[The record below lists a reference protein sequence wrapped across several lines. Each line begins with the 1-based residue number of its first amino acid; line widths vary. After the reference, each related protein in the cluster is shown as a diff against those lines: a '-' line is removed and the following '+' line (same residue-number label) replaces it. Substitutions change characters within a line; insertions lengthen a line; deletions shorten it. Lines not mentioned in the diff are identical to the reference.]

1 MVPFQ
6 RLVYM
11 PSKKINPPLGLSVAI
26 LCGLILLSLQLMS
39 SATQESSELSAMY
52 SWLLLVNAVGT
63 VVLLGLVG
71 ANIYSLTRQ
80 LKKREAGSKLTTRM
94 VSLFVLLALA
104 PAAIVFYFSMQFL
117 HQGIDSWFNVEID
130 RAMEDALEL
139 SQVALDQKMRWHL
152 RQTQQLAE
160 NLDYSSEAMASLE
173 MDNLLVLSGATEVT
187 LFSKQGR
194 IIASSSINPS
204 DILPSLPDEHVWL
217 QLRRNDDYVALAPIR
232 EDELMVRVIVAIKG
246 QEPQYLQA
254 LYPVPV
260 RIADLADSVE
270 FAFVRYQEM
279 AFLRNSLKMSFSLTL
294 SLVLLMSLLA
304 AIWVAFIVIRNIV
317 APVKNLVK
325 GTQAVASGFYDQQLP
340 VMAQD
345 DLGFLV
351 ESFNIMTH
359 RIAEARDEIRRTGFE
374 VENQRAYLETIL
386 ANLTAGVISF
396 DADNKIRT
404 ANQAA
409 YRIFHI
415 HVSHFVGQTLLELVE
430 IYKELAEPLKS
441 IQRLLEQADDIWQQR
456 IAFIGPNG
464 RQELLC
470 RGTPLFS
477 QEGQRVGAVVV
488 FDDVTDLIQAQKSA
502 AWGEVARRL
511 AHEIKNPLTP
521 IQLSA
526 ERLQVKLATKLSD
539 SDAEILQ
546 KSTRTIV
553 QQVEALKEMVDDFSQ
568 YAKPAKKQATDVD
581 LSALV
586 LEVLA
591 LYTMKPG
598 IQFKTEF
605 EPGILLVKGDPV
617 SIRQVV
623 HNLVIN
629 ALEAIEGEGQIEIQ
643 LYRVQKNY
651 SDFIEMA
658 FYDDGPGINEEQ
670 IEQIFEPYV
679 TTKAKGTGLG
689 LAIVKKIIEEHGGSI
704 WVDTRRRLSGMVG
717 VSHSVGNRSDRL
729 PVMADAPE
737 EAKTRTDK
745 VGAGFII
752 QLPAV

>member
-1 MVPFQ
+1 MA
-6 RLVYM
+6 L
-11 PSKKINPPLGLSVAI
+11 KKIKLPIGVSVAI
-26 LCGLILLSLQLMS
+26 LFGLILLSLQLMS
-39 SATQESSELSAMY
+39 SAQQESSELNAMS
-52 SWLLLVNAVGT
+52 SWLLLINALGSVI
-63 VVLLGLVG
+63 LLGLVG
-71 ANIYSLTRQ
+71 ANIYSLVRQ

-130 RAMEDALEL
+130 RAMEDSLEL
-139 SQVALDQKMRWHL
+139 SQAALDQRMRWHL

-160 NLDYSSEAMASLE
+160 NLDYSSETMATLE
-173 MDNLLVLSGATEVT
+173 IENLLILSGASEVT
-187 LFSKQGR
+187 LFSKQGH
-194 IIASSSINPS
+194 IIASSSINPG
-204 DILPSLPDEHVWL
+204 DILPSLPDEHVRL
-217 QLRRNDDYVALAPIR
+217 QLRNNNDYVALASVR
-232 EDELMVRVIVAIKG
+232 ENELMIRAIVVIKG
-246 QEPQYLQA
+246 QEPNYLQA

-260 RIADLADSVE
+260 RMADLADSVE
-270 FAFVRYQEM
+270 FAFLRYREM
-279 AFLRNSLKMSFSLTL
+279 NFLRNSLKRSFSLTL

-304 AIWVAFIVIRNIV
+304 AIWVAFISIRNIV

-325 GTQAVASGFYDQQLP
+325 GTQAVASGLYDQQLP
-340 VMAQD
+340 VIAQD

-351 ESFNIMTH
+351 ESFNVMTR
-359 RIAEARDEIRRTGFE
+359 RIGEARDESRRAGFE

-396 DADNKIRT
+396 DTAYKIRT

-415 HVSHFVGQTLLELVE
+415 HVNHFIDQTLLELVE
-430 IYKELAEPLKS
+430 IYKDLSEPLKS

-456 IAFIGPNG
+456 IAFLGPNG

-526 ERLQVKLATKLSD
+526 ERLQVKLAAKLD
-539 SDAEILQ
+539 TNDAEILQ

-568 YAKPAKKQATDVD
+568 YAKPAKKQTTDLD
-581 LSALV
+581 LAVLV
-586 LEVLA
+586 QEVLA
-591 LYTMKPG
+591 LYPIKPG
-598 IQFKTEF
+598 IKFNTDYEA
-605 EPGILLVKGDPV
+605 GALLIKGDPV

-629 ALEAIEGEGQIEIQ
+629 ALEAINGEGVIDIQ

-651 SDFIEMA
+651 SDFIECA
-658 FYDDGPGINEEQ
+658 FYDNGPGINEEQ

-704 WVDTRRRLSGMVG
+704 WVDTRR
-717 VSHSVGNRSDRL
+717 
-729 PVMADAPE
+729 
-737 EAKTRTDK
+737 KI
-745 VGAGFII
+745 GAGFII

>member
-1 MVPFQ
+1 
-6 RLVYM
+6 
-11 PSKKINPPLGLSVAI
+11 
-26 LCGLILLSLQLMS
+26 
-39 SATQESSELSAMY
+39 
-52 SWLLLVNAVGT
+52 
-63 VVLLGLVG
+63 LLGLVG

-94 VSLFVLLALA
+94 VSLFVLLSLA

-160 NLDYSSEAMASLE
+160 NLDYSSEVMATLE
-173 MDNLLVLSGATEVT
+173 MENLLILSGASEVT

-194 IIASSSINPS
+194 IIASSSVNPG
-204 DILPSLPDEHVWL
+204 DILPSLPDEHIRL
-217 QLRRNDDYVALAPIR
+217 QLRSNNDYVALAPVR
-232 EDELMVRVIVAIKG
+232 EDELMIRAIVVIKG
-246 QEPQYLQA
+246 QEPLYLQA

-270 FAFVRYQEM
+270 FAFLRYQEM
-279 AFLRNSLKMSFSLTL
+279 NYLRNSLKRSFSLTL

-304 AIWVAFIVIRNIV
+304 AIWVAFISIRNIV

-325 GTQAVASGFYDQQLP
+325 GTQAVASGLYDQQLP
-340 VMAQD
+340 VIAQD

-351 ESFNIMTH
+351 ESFNVMTR
-359 RIAEARDEIRRTGFE
+359 RIGEARDESRKAGFE

-396 DADNKIRT
+396 DADYKIRT

-415 HVSHFVGQTLLELVE
+415 HVNHFIGQTLLELIE
-430 IYKELAEPLKS
+430 IYKDLSEPLQS

-456 IAFIGPNG
+456 VAFLGPNG

-526 ERLQVKLATKLSD
+526 ERLQAKLATKLET

-568 YAKPAKKQATDVD
+568 YAKPAKKQASD
-581 LSALV
+581 LDLAALV
-586 LEVLA
+586 QEVLA
-591 LYTMKPG
+591 LYTVKPG
-598 IQFKTEF
+598 VKFKTEY
-605 EPGILLVKGDPV
+605 ETGSLLIKGDPV

-623 HNLVIN
+623 HNLIIN
-629 ALEAIEGEGQIEIQ
+629 ALEAIGTEGQIEVH
-643 LYRVQKNY
+643 LSRVQKNY

-658 FYDDGPGINEEQ
+658 VYDNGPGIKEGQ

-704 WVDTRRRLSGMVG
+704 WVDTRR
-717 VSHSVGNRSDRL
+717 
-729 PVMADAPE
+729 
-737 EAKTRTDK
+737 TI
-745 VGAGFII
+745 GAGFII